1 VGVICRSGEPNQR
14 AGRPLRMAPNTVP
27 AIIERTPGL
36 CHEKMEIVWLPAT
49 DFMGMTHDTLECFAL
64 ANWLEKRRPAFL
76 ARSVRL
82 RVHETD

>member
-1 VGVICRSGEPNQR
+1 
-14 AGRPLRMAPNTVP
+14 
-27 AIIERTPGL
+27 
-36 CHEKMEIVWLPAT
+36 MEIVWLPAT